1 VSTEH
6 DGNQLSIEI
15 TGGVGPHEAA
25 AIVAALQ
32 QTLADE
38 EKRRSRRPPRPKLP
52 AWITVMRA
60 KHPGRPESE

>member
-1 VSTEH
+1 MSNEH
-6 DGNQLSIEI
+6 DDRQPTLEI
-15 TGGVGPHEAA
+15 AGGAGPHEAA

-32 QTLADE
+32 QALADE